1 MDQEK
6 KKNNVAYNIGIYLQ
20 QSQQSFKRYYRS
32 NKENKKVRSLSA
44 KKKGKNVDG
53 LDEHPIMRSLE
64 TLNDE
69 VNPYENIFTVKK

>member
-20 QSQQSFKRYYRS
+20 QSQQSFERYYRS
-32 NKENKKVRSLSA
+32 NKENKKVRSLSD
-44 KKKGKNVDG
+44 KKKGKNADG

-69 VNPYENIFTVKK
+69 GNPYENIFTVKK